1 MEPCRYALHYIS
13 AMTSCL
19 GVHNSYCEV
28 IDVVDLK
35 KMALP
40 PCHMFCQFYVSTPT
54 EEQPRA
60 KLSCQLYQRS
70 CDMGLGVPFNIAS
83 YALLTKMIAY
93 VTDLDCG
100 EFIHTMGDSHIYL
113 DHTVALETQIEREP
127 RPFPKLYIRPF
138 QSESAE
144 ESPAQGKRVITSID
158 EFRFEDFVL
167 EGYEPHKKIDM
178 VMSV

>member
-1 MEPCRYALHYIS
+1 
-13 AMTSCL
+13 
-19 GVHNSYCEV
+19 
-28 IDVVDLK
+28 
-35 KMALP
+35 
-40 PCHMFCQFYVSTPT
+40 MFCQFYVSTPT

-93 VTDLDCG
+93 ITDLDCG

-113 DHTVALETQIEREP
+113 DHTEALKIQIEREP
-127 RPFPKLYIRPF
+127 RAFPKLFIRPA
-138 QSESAE
+138 QTTSEGA
-144 ESPAQGKRVITSID
+144 KRTVANID
-158 EFRFEDFVL
+158 EFVLEDFVL
-167 EGYEPHKKIDM
+167 EDYKPHKKIDM

>member
-1 MEPCRYALHYIS
+1 LFLSLLKKKKID
-13 AMTSCL
+13 L
-19 GVHNSYCEV
+19 G
-28 IDVVDLK
+28 

-54 EEQPRA
+54 EAQPRA

-83 YALLTKMIAY
+83 YALLTKMIAH

-100 EFIHTMGDSHIYL
+100 EFIHTMGDAHIYL
-113 DHTVALETQIEREP
+113 DHLEALQVQLGREP
-127 RPFPKLYIRPF
+127 RAFPKLFIRPEQKTEQ
-138 QSESAE
+138 QSEDGSTTTTTT
-144 ESPAQGKRVITSID
+144 KREIKSID
-158 EFRFEDFVL
+158 DFRFEDFVL
-167 EGYEPHKKIDM
+167 EGYTPHKKIDM